1 MGHEN
6 MPPVYKEHI
15 PPPKGGTKI
24 PTRNDKLPNG
34 TAVPSELSN
43 LSYDDISYHYKYR
56 GNIHKLREFLRRVL
70 PVASLASLQHDVVID
85 IEKGDTVGNEIETI
99 LSEFEI
105 KGRRTIGLFGLYSI
119 IMPSVPH
126 GCAVQFI
133 WNLFMLV
140 ASILDSQDTRG
151 AVLLLGGLVQTT
163 SDGSRVL
170 QDGTTERLVVI
181 TEDYCRDRLHENSRV
196 PGRTVERRTVSAYEK
211 EPDQSFQPAYQ
222 NLADNST
229 DLPTVICEVGMS
241 DVVSKV
247 IFDCLTT
254 LAGSRGKIDLSLGVD
269 LTINNIGLTGIRLF
283 VFDSSITTLVRF
295 AERNQSVARFTRSK
309 IENRL
314 IHLRYLRDRLQAMQ
328 TREERVKYEAY
339 VHIQP
344 TVLPTIEYYER
355 TRDYLMTVSGGEVTD
370 QDIVETCRVV
380 LENAEVIQ
388 MTRRD
393 DDFIVT
399 DINGEPLNGL
409 AVKAEAFLGLL
420 LGFEAQ
426 VTLDIATLE
435 RIFLA
440 VAKASESENLERIPS
455 PIPLVVTKRHIS
467 DRRYDEFV
475 ASQGTNFNREAFES
489 DQPVMAPKVIL
500 SHLRYDTVITTAA
513 RAYRDKKNFGSRA
526 LKLASALFWFREK
539 QKDGVEVY
547 DLEELR
553 EASAPGGFRWARGY
567 TNLVNGLLE
576 IHPTTPEKREYFRRV
591 LGRREI
597 KDLLDI
603 DTYRRALA
611 QIIHDR
617 GLTAFLEDL
626 GEDESK
632 APRRLVK
639 IMTSA
644 V

>member
-6 MPPVYKEHI
+6 MPPVYKEQV
-15 PPPKGGTKI
+15 PPPKGRTEI

-34 TAVPSELSN
+34 TAAPSELSN

-56 GNIHKLREFLRRVL
+56 GNIDELRKFLRKVL

-85 IEKGDTVGNEIETI
+85 IEEGDTVGNEIDEV

-119 IMPSVPH
+119 IMPSGPH
-126 GCAVQFI
+126 FIATQFI
-133 WNLFMLV
+133 RYLANRI
-140 ASILDSQDTRG
+140 AR
-151 AVLLLGGLVQTT
+151 LLGFQDIDMAQDAREQLVMETGD
-163 SDGSRVL
+163 SARVL
-170 QDGTTERLVVI
+170 QDGTTERLVGI
-181 TEDYCRDRLHENSRV
+181 TEGYCRNRLHENSRV
-196 PGRTVERRTVSAYEK
+196 PGRAVERRTARAYEK
-211 EPDQSFQPAYQ
+211 EPDQSFQPAYHVG
-222 NLADNST
+222 ADNST
-229 DLPTVICEVGMS
+229 SLPTVICEVGMS

-269 LTINNIGLTGIRLF
+269 LTINNQGLTRIRLF
-283 VFDSSITTLVRF
+283 VLDSSITTLVRF
-295 AERNQSVARFTRSK
+295 SERNHSVARFTRSK

-314 IHLRYLRDRLQAMQ
+314 IHLRYLRDRLQAMR
-328 TREERVKYEAY
+328 TRKERLKYEAY

-380 LENAEVIQ
+380 LENAEVVQ
-388 MTRRD
+388 MTEGD

-409 AVKAEAFLGLL
+409 AVKVEAFLGLL

-426 VTLDIATLE
+426 VTLDIATLG

-440 VAKASESENLERIPS
+440 VAEASESKNLEHIPS
-455 PIPLVVTKRHIS
+455 PIPLVVTRRHIS
-467 DRRYDEFV
+467 DQRYDEFV
-475 ASQGTNFNREAFES
+475 ASQGTNFNREAFER
-489 DQPVMAPKVIL
+489 DQPVTAPNVIL
-500 SHLRYDTVITTAA
+500 GHLRDATVIRPAA
-513 RAYRDKKNFGSRA
+513 KAYLDRETFRSRA
-526 LKLASALFWFREK
+526 LKMASALFWFREK
-539 QKDGVEVY
+539 QKDRVEVY

-553 EASAPGGFRWARGY
+553 EARAPGGFRWSRGY
-567 TNLVNGLLE
+567 TRLVENLMRN
-576 IHPTTPEKREYFRRV
+576 HPTTPERREYFRRV

-603 DTYRRALA
+603 DTCRRALA

-626 GEDESK
+626 GDNERDAQLHIESLL
-632 APRRLVK
+632 ADTV
-639 IMTSA
+639 
-644 V
+644 